1 MHVKDEIAAS
11 EFDDVPAGQ
20 PTQPLCKANW
30 PAGQIT
36 VHVAEPTAEKC
47 PPLQLSQTS
56 EPVAAE
62 YMLLEQLVQLIADA
76 AEYDPGAQAPLT
88 DASPTEPQ

>member
-1 MHVKDEIAAS
+1 MQTEQAS
-11 EFDDVPAGQ
+11 EPEA
-20 PTQPLCKANW
+20 T
-30 PAGQIT
+30 
-36 VHVAEPTAEKC
+36 
-47 PPLQLSQTS
+47 
-56 EPVAAE
+56 E

>member
-1 MHVKDEIAAS
+1 
-11 EFDDVPAGQ
+11 
-20 PTQPLCKANW
+20 
-30 PAGQIT
+30 
-36 VHVAEPTAEKC
+36 VHAVEPTAENC
-47 PPLQLSQTS
+47 PPLQPEQAPA
-56 EPVAAE
+56 PVTAE